1 MNDNKLIHIQGSIAG
16 TEEWGV
22 DITVKRLP
30 SKIIFRVLNGT
41 RDRINKVYW
50 CFGDTNK
57 IKSPTPD
64 LEGNVKYIYKDI
76 IENTT
81 LMVQTTAEIYNERI
95 ITNPINIVF
104 NNINNNYIDDAS
116 FQQQI
121 LDFYNRPDRTIPDDI
136 AISIQKIAERLAFSS
151 NFINYTYLEDMK
163 GDAIV
168 RMIQALSSK
177 KFDPLKGSPFNYF
190 TTIAFN
196 AFRNR
201 IKKEK
206 KTRETLLEFQ
216 SNTIEKLVCE
226 GLIPQSA
233 LTALLENINPT
244 KNKEDNNEEL

>member
-1 MNDNKLIHIQGSIAG
+1 MSDKLIQIQGSIAG
-16 TEEWGV
+16 TEEWDV
-22 DITVKRLP
+22 DVIVKRIP
-30 SKIIFRVLNGT
+30 AKIIFRVLNGT
-41 RDRINKVYW
+41 REKINKVYW

-57 IKSPTPD
+57 IKSPYPD
-64 LEGNVKYIYKDI
+64 LDGNVKYIYKDI

-81 LMVQTTAEIYNERI
+81 LSVQTTAELYNERI
-95 ITNPINIVF
+95 VTNAVSIIF
-104 NNINNNYIDDAS
+104 NNINNNYIDDAQ

-121 LDFYNRPDRTIPDDI
+121 LEFYNREDRVIPDSV
-136 AISIQKIAERLAFSS
+136 AISLQKIAERLAFSS
-151 NFINYTYLEDMK
+151 NFINYTYIEDMK

-216 SNTIEKLVCE
+216 EDTIEKLICE

-233 LTALLENINPT
+233 LASLLENINPS
-244 KNKEDNNEEL
+244 KNKEGVCEEL